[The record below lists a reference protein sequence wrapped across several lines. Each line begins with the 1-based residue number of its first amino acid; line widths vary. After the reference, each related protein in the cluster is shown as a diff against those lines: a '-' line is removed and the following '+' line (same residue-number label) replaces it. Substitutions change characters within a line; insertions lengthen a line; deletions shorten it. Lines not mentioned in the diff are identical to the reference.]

1 MLLSFERPAASPAG
15 AFSADL
21 ENCTA
26 MPTSAST
33 FAWAPLLS
41 LAASMV
47 PPLGA
52 APPAAVTDRGNGY
65 HRAAN
70 GGLIT
75 VKIGRAHGGCL
86 GTRSR

>member
-33 FAWAPLLS
+33 LTEWAPSLS
-41 LAASMV
+41 SDPSSDDV
-47 PPLGA
+47 QG
-52 APPAAVTDRGNGY
+52 RGNGY
-65 HRAAN
+65 HRAAI